1 MSSLSMITFLV
12 TLRTGAGRSSKCSL
26 RVSVTVSCS
35 DVIVS
40 GTLMS
45 SAVKAFDV
53 SIVSKASLA
62 AVIALSEAYCD
73 IFVFSVVA
81 PATVVS
87 ATVVFSVASIA
98 V

>member
-1 MSSLSMITFLV
+1 MMTFLV

-26 RVSVTVSCS
+26 RVSVIVSCS
-35 DVIVS
+35 AVMVS

-53 SIVSKASLA
+53 SILSKASLA
-62 AVIALSEAYCD
+62 DVIALSEAYGD
-73 IFVFSVVA
+73 VSVVVLV
-81 PATVVS
+81 TVVL
-87 ATVVFSVASIA
+87 ATLVFSVASIA

>member
-1 MSSLSMITFLV
+1 
-12 TLRTGAGRSSKCSL
+12 
-26 RVSVTVSCS
+26 
-35 DVIVS
+35 
-40 GTLMS
+40 MS